1 MVAFRNSGHIAACE
15 KWCYDGVKAE
25 IVNQYKYLEV
35 NFPTE
40 LTFSYCL
47 KDMASRAKKKKER
60 ERERE
65 RDLQQHCH
73 YCQRD
78 MFLSWDCI
86 FLAR

>member
-47 KDMASRAKKKKER
+47 EDMASTGGNA
-60 ERERE
+60 
-65 RDLQQHCH
+65 
-73 YCQRD
+73 
-78 MFLSWDCI
+78 
-86 FLAR
+86 